1 MLIHT
6 RALGLCITES
16 IIKQY
21 SERKT
26 TIFVKAQNILAT
38 YLVHNYIYG
47 IDPSTVYIRYR
58 LALYK
63 FTQLLYLLVFCLN

>member
-38 YLVHNYIYG
+38 YLVHSLY
-47 IDPSTVYIRYR
+47 TV
-58 LALYK
+58 
-63 FTQLLYLLVFCLN
+63 